1 MSAFGFTFEALY
13 RLEVDELRDLAR
25 LIRGE
30 SYYPPRTK
38 EALIRGVIIPFLR
51 KAGKAPDN
59 ASKDEVMRLALIRVA
74 KRLKVTCDEW
84 ETADTDWILRKAKQQ
99 WEDTFRSRFE
109 DLDRSE
115 QEEILKLA
123 EEELEKRAQA
133 MGLGFVPAAGIV
145 ISELSGFGI
154 YLATTTGLGALSTAI
169 GVTFPWAIY
178 QGATTALGVVLGPIG
193 WVLAGSVA
201 VAGGAAFLAQW
212 LKSRDNRLQVV
223 VIAIIRA
230 IGDNPYE
237 WFGLTE
243 TASMQSVK
251 SAYRAMMKTFHPD
264 KLQQGLPEWI
274 KHHFN
279 QLLLQTR
286 ENYDRIQRYK
296 EGERS

>member
-13 RLEVDELRDLAR
+13 RLDVAELQDLAR

-30 SYYPPRTK
+30 GYYPPRTK

-51 KAGKAPDN
+51 KAGKAPDS

-74 KRLKVTCDEW
+74 KRLKVSCDDWEAAHTEW
-84 ETADTDWILRKAKQQ
+84 ISRKVERQ

-109 DLDRSE
+109 NLDRNE
-115 QEEILKLA
+115 QDEILRHA
-123 EEELEKRAQA
+123 EEELKKRAQA

-145 ISELSGFGI
+145 LGELSGFGV

-193 WVLAGSVA
+193 WVLAGSAA
-201 VAGGAAFLAQW
+201 VVGGAAFLAQW
-212 LKSRDNRLQVV
+212 IKSRDNLLQVV
-223 VIAIIRA
+223 VIAIIRI

-264 KLQQGLPEWI
+264 KLQHGLPEWT

-279 QLLLQTR
+279 QLLLKTR
-286 ENYDRIQRYK
+286 ENYDRIQRHK
-296 EGERS
+296 GEEGS